1 MYKMYIITHNSR
13 HRFVLSLLKLKKEEE
28 LKNSKRRRKEI
39 WGNVALFRFM
49 FVNFCLNF
57 FLPDF
62 CVMYCASCA
71 FVFLFV
77 PLFVSVF
84 VDWRRQRGKEEQKK
98 RTQKSAVRKQ
108 NECNRCLSLFVFFYH
123 VVALLLRVG
132 GTWHGRRYKCSRQEG
147 FHSAKSP
154 SDTVSAGMY
163 TAWPGWLGGASW
175 PGGGGASG
183 WVGLMEHPLLR
194 HISPAASRITVEK
207 NRTLINVML

>member
-98 RTQKSAVRKQ
+98 RTQSLPSGNRTNATDVCLCLFFFITWWRCYSEWEEHDMAGDTNVAVRRGFTVQ
-108 NECNRCLSLFVFFYH
+108 RVHRTQCRLVCTRRDLGDWAGPVGQVGAGPVGGWGWWSIRCLD
-123 VVALLLRVG
+123 
-132 GTWHGRRYKCSRQEG
+132 T
-147 FHSAKSP
+147 SARP
-154 SDTVSAGMY
+154 Q
-163 TAWPGWLGGASW
+163 
-175 PGGGGASG
+175 
-183 WVGLMEHPLLR
+183 
-194 HISPAASRITVEK
+194 VESQ
-207 NRTLINVML
+207 